1 MKLRFFGCSGNT
13 SLVFGEDLEDNGCDD
28 STSTSTSIVS
38 NILDSGVQFVD
49 CDCFDDATDV
59 SSSSFGDIA
68 SCTLF
73 DHAVLDHAS
82 PDIAAPYLDLCLV
95 STTNRGDGP
104 VANFSHSLPNVIGL
118 KHVPNGNTVVGDG
131 HAVTFFETSCDEKGI
146 DSLGNF
152 AYPLFP
158 GYGKFAGTCSDNG
171 KPDAILFPLFVCKS
185 SC

>member
-1 MKLRFFGCSGNT
+1 LKLRFFGCSGST
-13 SLVFGEDLEDNGCDD
+13 SLVFGEVLDGNGCDD
-28 STSTSTSIVS
+28 LASTNTLS
-38 NILDSGVQFVD
+38 NTLDSGVQFVD
-49 CDCFDDATDV
+49 CECFDDVTDV

-68 SCTLF
+68 SCTIF

-82 PDIAAPYLDLCLV
+82 PDIAAPYLYLCLV

-118 KHVPNGNTVVGDG
+118 KHVPNGNTAFGDG
-131 HAVTFFETSCDEKGI
+131 HAVTFFETSCDQKGV
-146 DSLGNF
+146 DSRGNF

-158 GYGKFAGTCSDNG
+158 GYGKFAGTCPDNG
-171 KPDAILFPLFVCKS
+171 KLDVILFPLFVCEL